1 MISVLIPVYN
11 YNIQPL
17 VTSINTQLNNTNV
30 NFEIICIDDASSDCY
45 VNNDALTSV
54 NNVTLHKLSTNIGR
68 SNIRNLLA
76 EKAAYE
82 WLLFLDAD
90 VLPENKFFINKY
102 LECINSNKEKVFCG
116 GIKYNSQKPKNEK
129 LLRWVF
135 GKNREEIDVV
145 IRQKKPYQYF
155 FGSNFLIHKSVFD
168 SCLFN
173 EKILKYGYEDVFFAE
188 DLRNNQIPL
197 IHLSNKVLHLGIE
210 NNIIFLVKTK
220 QAIENLY
227 SLTVKNGFK
236 INSVKILKTYRL
248 ISRYKLVW
256 FFSSVF
262 VVFNKLFEYNLK
274 SKIPSMFIFDIYK
287 LTYFC
292 FLNRKEA

>member
-1 MISVLIPVYN
+1 MISVLIPIYN
-11 YNIQPL
+11 YNVVKL
-17 VTSINTQLNNTNV
+17 VTTLNSQLLLAEIDY
-30 NFEIICIDDASSDCY
+30 EIICIDDASSDCY
-45 VNNDALTSV
+45 VNNDAITNL
-54 NNVTLHKLSTNIGR
+54 NNVFLHKLPTNIGR

-76 EKAAYE
+76 EKATYE

-90 VLPENKFFINKY
+90 VLPENKSFINKY
-102 LECINSNKEKVFCG
+102 LNCINSNKEKVFCG
-116 GIKYNSQKPKNEK
+116 GIKYNSQKPRNEK

-155 FGSNFLIHKSVFD
+155 FGSNFLIHKTVFD

-197 IHLSNKVLHLGIE
+197 THLRNEVLHLGIE

-220 QAIENLY
+220 QAIDNLY
-227 SLTVKNGFK
+227 SLIVKNGFK
-236 INSVKILKTYRL
+236 INNVKILKTYRL
-248 ISRYKLVW
+248 ILRYKLVW

-292 FLNRKEA
+292 FLNRKDA

>member
-11 YNIQPL
+11 YNIVKL
-17 VTSINTQLNNTNV
+17 VATLNSQLLLANID
-30 NFEIICIDDASSDCY
+30 FEIICIDDASSDY
-45 VNNDALTSV
+45 YTENDSLPV
-54 NNVTLHKLSTNIGR
+54 INNVTLHKLPINIGR

-76 EKAAYE
+76 KKAKYE

-90 VLPENKFFINKY
+90 VLPENKYFINKY
-102 LECINSNKEKVFCG
+102 LDCINSNKGKVFCG
-116 GIKYNSQKPKNEK
+116 GIKYNSQKPRNEK

-135 GKNREEIDVV
+135 GKNREEIDVA
-145 IRQKKPYQYF
+145 IRQKKTYQYF

-197 IHLSNKVLHLGIE
+197 THLSNEVLHLGIE
-210 NNIIFLVKTK
+210 NNKVFLEKTK

-227 SLTVKNGFK
+227 SLTIKNEFK
-236 INSVKILKTYRL
+236 IESVKILRTYSL
-248 ISRYKLVW
+248 ISIYKLVW

-292 FLNRKEA
+292 FLNRKEV